1 MRRFHAHYLPLTYH
15 SMSHQSRLFV
25 ALALVFLALPAR
37 ASDDDLPSR
46 EEASMR
52 AAMARVT
59 PSVVS
64 IETVGGLERVGQVL
78 FGTGPTTGVI
88 VSSDGYIVSS
98 AFNFAQKP
106 ASILVELA
114 DGSRA
119 AAQLVATDRNRML
132 VLLKISVAGDL
143 PVPEGVSEDQ
153 MQVGQ
158 WSIAVGRAFDHA
170 HPNMSV
176 GIISALH
183 RVWDKA
189 IQTDA
194 KISPANY
201 GGPLVDIHGRVLG
214 VLVPLSPMAS
224 GEVQGVEWYDSGIGF
239 AVPLEQ
245 ISRLLPRLKEGH
257 DLLPG
262 LLGVHMQVRDQYA
275 DAPVIAACRPN
286 SPAYKAGF
294 KSGDRVVQIDDRAIE
309 RPVQLLHEIHR
320 RYAGDKLRVTVVRGE
335 DRIEREL
342 ELVDH
347 LDPYQRPF
355 LGILPR
361 RDVAEATAGV
371 AVRYVYPN
379 SPAAKAGIRAG
390 DKLISLAEKPTG
402 NRDEL
407 MSATAAIELNQH
419 APLVVERDGQKLSLE
434 VVWSAVAPEATPGQ
448 LPAARG
454 PLAPFEGQRPTIGSF
469 ELQVPEMKNKALAFV
484 PTSYDPRLRHGLV
497 VWFPSAAGT
506 ADEELLTRWKEA
518 CDRDGL
524 LVLVPKPAMPGRWQ
538 KDDLEFATKA
548 LAQFRAGYQI
558 DPLRIVAGGHETGG
572 TMAYA
577 LAFAERETI
586 RGVAAIDAL
595 MGATPPD
602 NDPVYRLDF
611 FLTQAVQSKFAKP
624 ITATINALRER
635 KFAVTLRDQGPQS
648 HDLNDEDRAALLEW
662 IDTLDKF

>member
-1 MRRFHAHYLPLTYH
+1 MPLLIRP
-15 SMSHQSRLFV
+15 S
-25 ALALVFLALPAR
+25 LALILVLLVPALR
-37 ASDDDLPSR
+37 ASDDDLASR
-46 EEASMR
+46 EESAMQ
-52 AAMARVT
+52 AAVARVS

-64 IETVGGLERVGQVL
+64 IETLGGLERVGQVL
-78 FGTGPTTGVI
+78 FGTGPTSGLI

-119 AAQLVATDRNRML
+119 AAEWVATDRNRML
-132 VLLKISVAGDL
+132 VLLKIPATVDL
-143 PVPEGVSEDQ
+143 PVPEGVSEDE
-153 MQVGQ
+153 MRVGQ
-158 WSIAVGRAFDHA
+158 WSIAVGRAFDPA
-170 HPNMSV
+170 RPNISV

-245 ISRLLPRLKEGH
+245 INRLLPRLKEGH

-262 LLGVHMQVRDQYA
+262 LLGVHLQSHDPYA

-294 KSGDRVVQIDDRAIE
+294 KAGDRVVQVDDRAIE
-309 RPVQLLHEIHR
+309 RQVQLMHEIHR
-320 RYAGDKLRVTVVRGE
+320 RYAGDKLKVTVARGE
-335 DRIEREL
+335 ERIEREL

-361 RDVAEATAGV
+361 RDPAETPTGV
-371 AVRYVYPN
+371 TVRYVYPG
-379 SPAAKAGIRAG
+379 SPAFNAGILAG
-390 DKLISLAEKPTG
+390 DKLVSLAG
-402 NRDEL
+402 QAIRRRDEL
-407 MSATAAIELNQH
+407 VSAAAAIELNQRT
-419 APLVVERDGQKLSLE
+419 PLEIERDGRKLSLE
-434 VVWSAVAPEATPGQ
+434 VVWSAVVPEAVPDE
-448 LPAARG
+448 LPAAHA
-454 PLAPFEGQRPTIGSF
+454 PWAPFEGRRPTVGTF
-469 ELQVPEMKNKALAFV
+469 ELQVPELTNKALAYV
-484 PTSYDPRLRHGLV
+484 PAGYDPRLPHGLV
-497 VWFPSAAGT
+497 VWFPSANVVNS
-506 ADEELLTRWKEA
+506 DDELLAHWKDA
-518 CDRDGL
+518 CERAGL
-524 LVLVPKPAMPGRWQ
+524 LLLAPKPATAGRWQ

-548 LAQFRAGYQI
+548 LAQFRAGYQV
-558 DPLRIVAGGHETGG
+558 DPSRIVAAGHETGG

-586 RGVAAIDAL
+586 RGVAAIDAPL
-595 MGATPPD
+595 GAAPPD
-602 NDPVYRLDF
+602 NDPVLRLDF
-611 FLTQAVQSKFAKP
+611 FVTQAAQSKFSKP
-624 ITATINALRER
+624 IATAIKALRER
-635 KFAVTLRDQGPQS
+635 KFAVTVRDQGPQG
-648 HDLNDEDRAALLEW
+648 HDLSDEDRAEMLEW
-662 IDTLDKF
+662 IDTLDKI